1 MDAKERERQFEVAR
15 SASRRR
21 MILLAPAWGPVFIV
35 VGAKGVLQ
43 AMRDTGRRTPGGAA
57 PQKGDVI
64 RFPLVMTAGL
74 TMIFAAVLLT
84 WLTLGLPPQ
93 GLARIPVALLA
104 ASLTSSLLFF
114 PVVLVAAVL
123 DMGAVQKNARRA
135 PE

>member
-1 MDAKERERQFEVAR
+1 
-15 SASRRR
+15 
-21 MILLAPAWGPVFIV
+21 
-35 VGAKGVLQ
+35 
-43 AMRDTGRRTPGGAA
+43 MRDTGRRTPGGAA
-57 PQKGDVI
+57 SQKGDVI

-74 TMIFAAVLLT
+74 TMIFAAVLLA

-93 GLARIPVALLA
+93 GFARIPVALLA

-123 DMGAVQKNARRA
+123 DMGAVQKKARRA